1 LFKPT
6 NQHQQHQLFSV
17 LFLSLAGVHG
27 PAGLPVARPGQ
38 RGDQRDEG
46 AARTQREHA
55 EEHPTQP
62 RGPALPGEGPGQ

>member
-1 LFKPT
+1 MDLKETELREETEEVMIMWGAVMTF
-6 NQHQQHQLFSV
+6 FV
-17 LFLSLAGVHG
+17 FLPSLAGVHG

-55 EEHPTQP
+55 EEHP
-62 RGPALPGEGPGQ
+62 A